1 MINRIEQ
8 NARMSQAVQYGNFFE
23 TAGQVAVD
31 TSIDVAGQTQ
41 QALDAIERLLGAANL
56 TRANLTRIQIWLAD
70 NKDRAEMNKVYDR
83 WIEGFGKPV
92 RACVESKLSTPGYL
106 VEIQAFA
113 YRTV

>member
-8 NARMSQAVQYGNFFE
+8 GSRMSQAVAFGGFFE
-23 TAGQVAVD
+23 TAGQVAKD
-31 TSIDVAGQTQ
+31 TSLDVAAQTQ
-41 QALDAIERLLGAANL
+41 QALDEIERLLAAANL
-56 TRANLTRIQIWLAD
+56 TRDNLTRIQIWLAD
-70 NKDRAEMNKVYDR
+70 NRDRAEMNRVYDR

-113 YRTV
+113 YRAD